1 MRLEKRGH
9 VVSEYRELY
18 WLENYLFSQV
28 SPRFAA
34 TKTLSAFDFFCI
46 VVWKANR
53 AKSKVARRLLEA
65 GFPDL
70 SSAVAAL
77 AHDIGEAPDPKERL
91 RVLLG
96 RWGFR
101 LPMASAILTVLYPDE
116 FTVFDVRVC
125 ESLGDDGSL
134 SHRVNFESV
143 WSGYAAF
150 IDRVRNAAPQCL
162 SLRDQDRWLWGK
174 SFAEQLSADITAG
187 FAKTRTHVQIDA

>member
-1 MRLEKRGH
+1 MRLEERGH

-18 WLENYLFSQV
+18 WLENYLFSHI

-134 SHRVNFESV
+134 SHRINFESV
-143 WSGYAAF
+143 WSGYVAF
-150 IDRVRNAAPQCL
+150 IDRVRNAAPQGL

-174 SFAEQLSADITAG
+174 SFVEQLSADITAS